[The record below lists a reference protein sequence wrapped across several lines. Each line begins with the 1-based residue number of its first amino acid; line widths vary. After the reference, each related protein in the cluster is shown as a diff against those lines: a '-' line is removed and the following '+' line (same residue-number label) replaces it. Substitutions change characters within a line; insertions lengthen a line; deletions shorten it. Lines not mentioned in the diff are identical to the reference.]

1 MTNEPGVLAIGEAHP
16 AARFAAM
23 YLRHL
28 GTENLLA
35 WQEAFASN
43 AIENNRLAEVCAE
56 TMHRFLIGEP
66 VSDRYLLGMAF
77 VILSGDPGDD

>member
-1 MTNEPGVLAIGEAHP
+1 MTTEPGVLALGEPHP

-28 GTENLLA
+28 GPEDLVA
-35 WQEAFASN
+35 WHEAFASN
-43 AIENNRLAEVCAE
+43 AVENNRLAEVCAE
-56 TMHRFLIGEP
+56 TMRRFLTGEP

-77 VILSGDPGDD
+77 VILSGDPRDH